1 MEIILR
7 WPKTQALFDVRSIDH
22 FIAGIWVWALAIW
35 LINKTFEKYKLISE
49 IERKK
54 ERMNEWM
61 NEWMTSSL

>member
-35 LINKTFEKYKLISE
+35 LVNKVFEKYKLKPE
-49 IERKK
+49 F
-54 ERMNEWM
+54 EWM
-61 NEWMTSSL
+61 NEWMNDFQPINLF